1 MCTERGA
8 LDGVAEIHKPLKAKQ
23 RRKKHEKTHP
33 TQGKVPDRIPLE
45 QKILKRNVAVTFTL
59 SDNPLQQLGLCS
71 ERGDSSPE
79 RTCPKPSWS
88 ALCHQ
93 KATLTDVAKRKTN
106 HCDPD

>member
-8 LDGVAEIHKPLKAKQ
+8 LDGVAEIHKPLKA
-23 RRKKHEKTHP
+23 KHEKTHP

-59 SDNPLQQLGLCS
+59 SDNPLQLGLCS

-93 KATLTDVAKRKTN
+93 KATLTDVA
-106 HCDPD
+106 